1 MNGHLTEDELD
12 ALLCGDDLAGE
23 RADHLQECLVCRRR
37 RDALLAA
44 FEGAAGDDPEL
55 PTRDRVR
62 AAALTEWS
70 GRSTAARRWWLA
82 AAAAVLL
89 AVVLPFAIQRA
100 PSPAGVDADAVLR
113 QVDEVLAR
121 DPLAVM
127 ASEDVLETVV
137 PAQAA
142 TTPGGSA
149 S

>member
-12 ALLCGDDLAGE
+12 ALLSGDDLAGE
-23 RADHLQECLVCRRR
+23 RADHLQECLACRRR
-37 RDALLAA
+37 RDGFLAA
-44 FEGAAGDDPEL
+44 VEDAAGDDPVV

-62 AAALTEWS
+62 EAALAEWS

-89 AVVLPFAIQRA
+89 AVVLPLAVQRG
-100 PSPAGVDADAVLR
+100 PSPDGVDADAVLR

>member
-1 MNGHLTEDELD
+1 MNRHLNEDELD
-12 ALLCGDDLAGE
+12 ALLCGEDLAGE
-23 RADHLQECLVCRRR
+23 RADHLQGCLTCRRR
-37 RDALLAA
+37 RDEFLAA
-44 FEGAAGDDPEL
+44 VEAATADDPEV
-55 PTRDRVR
+55 TARDRVR
-62 AAALTEWS
+62 RAALAEWG
-70 GRSTAARRWWLA
+70 GRSPVVRRWWLA

-89 AVVLPFAIQRA
+89 ALFLPIAVQRA
-100 PSPAGVDADAVLR
+100 PAPAAIDTDAVLR

-121 DPLAVM
+121 DPLEVM

>member
-1 MNGHLTEDELD
+1 MNRHLTEDELD
-12 ALLCGDDLAGE
+12 ALLCGEDLAGE
-23 RADHLQECLVCRRR
+23 RADYLQECLVCRRR

-44 FEGAAGDDPEL
+44 FEGAAGEDPEV

-62 AAALTEWS
+62 VAALTEWR
-70 GRSTAARRWWLA
+70 GRSTAARHWWL

-89 AVVLPFAIQRA
+89 AVALPFAIQRA